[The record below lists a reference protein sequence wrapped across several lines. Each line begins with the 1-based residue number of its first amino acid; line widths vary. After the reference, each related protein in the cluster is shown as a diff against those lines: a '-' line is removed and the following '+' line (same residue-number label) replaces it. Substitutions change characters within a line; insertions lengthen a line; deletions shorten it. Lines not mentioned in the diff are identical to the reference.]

1 MNHVHCRPEYKLIMH
16 TIAWN
21 MLEPSSPGDILWRQS
36 TITNV
41 NMGYGYAW
49 AFGKQASVHAWPMVR
64 HDAHTSPYGMR
75 SS

>member
-1 MNHVHCRPEYKLIMH
+1 
-16 TIAWN
+16 
-21 MLEPSSPGDILWRQS
+21 MLEPSSPGDIIWRQS

-49 AFGKQASVHAWPMVR
+49 AFGKRTSVHAWPMVR